1 MMPRLILASTSRY
14 RQQLLERL
22 RLPFATARPDVDE
35 CLRPGET
42 AASLARR
49 LAREKA
55 LAVAATAGHGW
66 TLGSDQ
72 TVDLNGTV
80 LGKPGTVEAAQA
92 QLAAMAG
99 QSVLFHTAIC
109 LASHDGQLL
118 EACDTTR
125 VCVRALS
132 ASEIA
137 RYIAAESPLDCAG
150 SFKCEGLGI
159 SLFDAIHTQDPTALI
174 GLPLISLS
182 QLLRQAGFEL
192 P

>member
-1 MMPRLILASTSRY
+1 MPRLILASTSSY
-14 RQQLLERL
+14 RRQLLERL
-22 RLPFATARPDVDE
+22 RLPFESARPSIDE
-35 CLRPGET
+35 SPRTGERPAE
-42 AASLARR
+42 LARR

-55 LAVAATAGHGW
+55 LAVIGNTEDVW

-72 TVDLNGTV
+72 VADLDGMAM
-80 LGKPGTVEAAQA
+80 GKPGTAEAAQT
-92 QLAAMAG
+92 QLMAMSAR
-99 QSVLFHTAIC
+99 SIHFHTAIC

-118 EACDTTR
+118 EACDVTEVR
-125 VCVRALS
+125 LRALS
-132 ASEIA
+132 ASEIR
-137 RYIAAESPLDCAG
+137 RYIELESPLDCAG

-182 QLLRQAGFEL
+182 KLLRQAGFEL